1 MKKHISSFSLCDI
14 DLTALFFVVLFCCFS
29 CLTYAQ
35 SKTAQNAKANST
47 GTKASQAS
55 NQTSSKKENANYKL
69 SSQRIKTIE
78 EIVDK
83 YKTEGLSDEET
94 VKKINAEIGQKMP
107 LIPTEPL
114 LKDDDATIKK
124 LAQKKAEK
132 EYGSLGTITSK
143 LDAEAKKKFPLYKIG
158 DRITLDYSAN
168 SRVYSVTG
176 MLTRIAQKSV
186 TVDEKRVNLID
197 LPETERAKFDA
208 STNRIIRE
216 RYIDKQTQIEKQ
228 KLAEA
233 EQKAAAQLKKDY
245 AQQNEKAGYIY
256 DSKKKKWITAQDII
270 VLSLKETSK
279 LVSEEL
285 DEEDFYASNY
295 EEVRSEDNKNKIIT
309 GVAGVEFGS
318 SPKRKDLSPSASRY
332 KFALTERIKTDS
344 SLYEGRILTAYYTPK
359 SKKLFAI
366 SGIISV
372 YKIDEIASLINEK
385 YKCNMQ
391 ITENLHKYDFT
402 IEQTITYRGFVTVG
416 DVSILIDGEA
426 KRWPPELSGK
436 APGAYGELF
445 NAKISICY
453 TNSSLVKLYYDEYE
467 QSDGYKE
474 WEKTNQEEKIKKEQ
488 AEKERL
494 KKEQEKH
501 QKELDAI

>member
-1 MKKHISSFSLCDI
+1 MKTYNRIFRNTFLASFL
-14 DLTALFFVVLFCCFS
+14 VLVS
-29 CLTYAQ
+29 CAVHARSTSAQ
-35 SKTAQNAKANST
+35 S
-47 GTKASQAS
+47 TKP
-55 NQTSSKKENANYKL
+55 NQTSTPTATKKETANYKL

-83 YKTEGLSDEET
+83 YKTEGLGEEET
-94 VKKINAEIGQKMP
+94 VQKINAEIGQKMP

-233 EQKAAAQLKKDY
+233 EQKAVAQLKKTMP
-245 AQQNEKAGYIY
+245 
-256 DSKKKKWITAQDII
+256 SKTKRPDISMI
-270 VLSLKETSK
+270 Q
-279 LVSEEL
+279 
-285 DEEDFYASNY
+285 
-295 EEVRSEDNKNKIIT
+295 
-309 GVAGVEFGS
+309 
-318 SPKRKDLSPSASRY
+318 KRK
-332 KFALTERIKTDS
+332 
-344 SLYEGRILTAYYTPK
+344 
-359 SKKLFAI
+359 
-366 SGIISV
+366 SG
-372 YKIDEIASLINEK
+372 LRHR
-385 YKCNMQ
+385 
-391 ITENLHKYDFT
+391 TL
-402 IEQTITYRGFVTVG
+402 
-416 DVSILIDGEA
+416 
-426 KRWPPELSGK
+426 
-436 APGAYGELF
+436 
-445 NAKISICY
+445 
-453 TNSSLVKLYYDEYE
+453 
-467 QSDGYKE
+467 
-474 WEKTNQEEKIKKEQ
+474 
-488 AEKERL
+488 
-494 KKEQEKH
+494 
-501 QKELDAI
+501 